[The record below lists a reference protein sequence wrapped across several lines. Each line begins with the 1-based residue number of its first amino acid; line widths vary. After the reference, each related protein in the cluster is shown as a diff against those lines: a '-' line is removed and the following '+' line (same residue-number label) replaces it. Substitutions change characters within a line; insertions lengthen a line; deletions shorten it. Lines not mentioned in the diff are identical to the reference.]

1 MRDYSLLCR
10 MIVSITIAFFRC
22 IVNSKMWCSVWEDVV
37 RAQICAIQSLYMF
50 ITIIPTV
57 SPNNQT
63 VFVLLTV
70 TMDYQRMLVV
80 KLRALSGVLFTHIL
94 SILIINS
101 KL

>member
-70 TMDYQRMLVV
+70 TMDYQRMLPCSEAEEHYLVYY
-80 KLRALSGVLFTHIL
+80 LPIFCLY
-94 SILIINS
+94 
-101 KL
+101 